1 MAQNLTGMME
11 YQCGSATYLASA
23 IEVLVSREF
32 PGFGGFRNA
41 TWPMP
46 LHRGRIPALRRPNDD
61 PTACDRR
68 HNSCRADA
76 GRRLNPFPGEVDDA
90 HAAATEFFYQFVPGW
105 GQADLR
111 PQAFRD
117 HRRADL
123 EFRPLDRFARG
134 ARRFG
139 RRRRH

>member
-1 MAQNLTGMME
+1 MTPPH
-11 YQCGSATYLASA
+11 A
-23 IEVLVSREF
+23 IEDTTAAEPTRE
-32 PGFGGFRNA
+32 
-41 TWPMP
+41 
-46 LHRGRIPALRRPNDD
+46 
-61 PTACDRR
+61 
-68 HNSCRADA
+68 
-76 GRRLNPFPGEVDDA
+76 RRLNPFPGEVDDA